1 MSEKRTV
8 LVAGATGK
16 QGGAV
21 VDALLARGHHARA
34 LTRRPG
40 SDIAKALMARG
51 VEVFSGDLE
60 DTASVVAAAT
70 GADAAFLMG
79 NFYEIG
85 EEGEVRQGIAAANAI
100 KAAGV
105 GHLIYSSV
113 ASANRATGIAHFE
126 SKFRVEQHV
135 AGLGVPYTISAPVA
149 FMDNVIAPW
158 SVGALLGGKLA
169 FGLPPKRDNQ
179 LIGLIDIGAFIASLV
194 ERREAVFGRRFD
206 IAGDQLNGEA
216 QAEVLSKAAGRSIH
230 FEEIPLAALRQQNA
244 EVATM
249 MEWFDRVGYDADIAA
264 LRREFTDVSWHNF
277 AQWAGTVDWRALE
290 KAAASAG
297 QR

>member
-8 LVAGATGK
+8 LVTGATGK

-21 VDALLARGHHARA
+21 MDALLARGHAARA
-34 LTRRPG
+34 LTRQPG
-40 SDIAKALMARG
+40 SDAAKALIARG
-51 VEVFSGDLE
+51 VEVFAGDLE
-60 DTASVVAAAT
+60 DSKSVVAAAK

-113 ASANRATGIAHFE
+113 ASANRSTGIAHFE
-126 SKFRVEQHV
+126 SKFRVEQHI
-135 AGLGVPYTISAPVA
+135 AGLGIPYTISAPVA

-158 SVGALLGGKLA
+158 SLGGLLGGKLT
-169 FGLPPKRDNQ
+169 FGLPPKRVNQ
-179 LIGLIDIGAFIASLV
+179 LIGLTDIGAFVTSLI
-194 ERREAVFGRRFD
+194 ERRDSVFGKRFD
-206 IAGDQLNGEA
+206 IAGDRLDGET
-216 QAEVLSKAAGRSIH
+216 QAATLSRAAGWPIR

-249 MEWFDRVGYDADIAA
+249 MEWFDRVGYDADIGA
-264 LRREFTDVSWHNF
+264 LRREFADVSWHTF
-277 AQWAGTVDWRALE
+277 AHWAEAVDWQALK

>member
-8 LVAGATGK
+8 LVTGATGK

-21 VDALLARGHHARA
+21 ADALLARGHGVRA
-34 LTRRPG
+34 VTRRPG
-40 SDIAKALMARG
+40 SDAAKALVARG
-51 VEVFSGDLE
+51 VEVYAGDLE
-60 DTASVVAAAT
+60 DPASVAAAAK
-70 GADAAFLMG
+70 GADTAFLMG

-85 EEGEVRQGIAAANAI
+85 EEGEVRQGITAADAI

-126 SKFRVEQHV
+126 SKFRVEQHI

-149 FMDNVIAPW
+149 FMENVTSPW
-158 SVGALLGGKLA
+158 SLGDVLGGKLA
-169 FGLPPKRDNQ
+169 FGLPPGRVNQ
-179 LIGLIDIGAFIASLV
+179 LIGLADIGAFVTSLV

-206 IAGDQLNGEA
+206 IASDQLDGA
-216 QAEVLSKAAGRSIH
+216 TQAAILSRAAGWPVH

-249 MEWFDRVGYDADIAA
+249 MEWFDRVGYDADMAS
-264 LRREFTDVSWHNF
+264 LRREFTDVPWQTF
-277 AQWAGTVDWRALE
+277 AQWAEAVDWQAL
-290 KAAASAG
+290 KRPAASAG

>member
-40 SDIAKALMARG
+40 SDTAKALIAQG

-60 DTASVVAAAT
+60 DAASVVAAAT

-126 SKFRVEQHV
+126 SKFRVEQHI
-135 AGLGVPYTISAPVA
+135 AALGVPYTISAPVA

-216 QAEVLSKAAGRSIH
+216 QAEVLSKAAGRPIH

-249 MEWFDRVGYDADIAA
+249 MEWFDRVGYDANIAA

-277 AQWAGTVDWRALE
+277 AQWAETVDWRALE
-290 KAAASAG
+290 RAAASAG